1 MNEHGWYYKTPK
13 KLGGIV
19 VNNLDLGVN
28 ELQDSSALSAVNE
41 KLREAATLL
50 GLPNANS
57 IKWTLVVSS
66 TSDSAA
72 TQERVNK
79 LIEEQREADEE
90 RFRPAT
96 IEAMDLVETFCAM
109 HLGVNLRRSFSN
121 CIEDEEEDSTR
132 YHKVDTLV
140 HEFCKLF
147 GTTGVPEYCLGVVS
161 FPDFLALKVNSS
173 DGTKTTTK
181 VHLHRQAVGIS

>member
-1 MNEHGWYYKTPK
+1 MRKEELKSICDAHKATVILQSKQLRMNTDGTTKHQK

-19 VNNLDLGVN
+19 VNNLVLGVN
-28 ELQDSSALSAVNE
+28 ELQDGSALSAVNDISRELE

-79 LIEEQREADEE
+79 LIEEQ
-90 RFRPAT
+90 
-96 IEAMDLVETFCAM
+96 
-109 HLGVNLRRSFSN
+109 
-121 CIEDEEEDSTR
+121 
-132 YHKVDTLV
+132 
-140 HEFCKLF
+140 
-147 GTTGVPEYCLGVVS
+147 
-161 FPDFLALKVNSS
+161 
-173 DGTKTTTK
+173 
-181 VHLHRQAVGIS
+181 